1 MDNSFFSSHVMND
14 SISKIKTNKYKTK
27 TLPYLKNKKKK
38 IIFSLSSLNKNKINL
53 SHISTTNITNS
64 SQKDI
69 FNDVI
74 KKRKTHNYI
83 NLKKIKSASN
93 IINKKLNITDKT
105 INLIDEKKK
114 SQLILNKTN
123 FENEYNRIVLNRFKK
138 NKREFIP
145 NQFNILY
152 CENQK
157 QFNLFENYKNRRR
170 IEKGKLAIHHIINN
184 KDTNSKINYIKDSIN
199 KINGI
204 LNYSYP
210 KIFLH
215 KYSDKNNN
223 KEIKIKMNKLLN
235 ITKKE
240 NKFKNNSEI
249 IDPKLIY
256 KL

>member
-1 MDNSFFSSHVMND
+1 M
-14 SISKIKTNKYKTK
+14 
-27 TLPYLKNKKKK
+27 
-38 IIFSLSSLNKNKINL
+38 
-53 SHISTTNITNS
+53 
-64 SQKDI
+64 
-69 FNDVI
+69 
-74 KKRKTHNYI
+74 
-83 NLKKIKSASN
+83 
-93 IINKKLNITDKT
+93 
-105 INLIDEKKK
+105 
-114 SQLILNKTN
+114 
-123 FENEYNRIVLNRFKK
+123 NRFKK